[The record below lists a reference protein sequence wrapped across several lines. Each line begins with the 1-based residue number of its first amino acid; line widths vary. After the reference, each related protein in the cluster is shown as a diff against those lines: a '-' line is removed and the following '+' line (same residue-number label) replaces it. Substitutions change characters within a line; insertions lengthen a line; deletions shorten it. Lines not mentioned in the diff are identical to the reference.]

1 MNLFRRAW
9 RVQVGSLD
17 VSDLA
22 IRFKAKRTL
31 AARAGTLDLEI
42 RNLSPEHRREIQ
54 NARRFHT
61 FVEVHAGYVGGM
73 SLIFRGDLR
82 KAVPGREGTD
92 WLVKVTAGDGEHAI
106 RSTRVSRSFAPGTT
120 VTAVVTHLAEAMGVG
135 IGNAREALRGASL
148 GTAGLLG
155 DTFAEGTVVYG
166 NAAAELTRLCE
177 SARKTW
183 SIQEGNLQILPLG
196 GSLTR
201 TAILL
206 SPGTGMVGTPEV
218 VSRRVITVKALLQPG
233 LVPGQQVVVQSDALL
248 SVAPWR
254 ITEAEYSGDTHGT
267 DWYATLTCHRPRPP
281 LVSGTVG
288 TTGTTGAS

>member
-1 MNLFRRAW
+1 MDLFRREW
-9 RVQVGSLD
+9 RVQVGTLD
-17 VSDLA
+17 VSNFALK
-22 IRFKAKRTL
+22 FKAKRTL

-42 RNLSPEHRREIQ
+42 RNLTEAHRREIQ
-54 NARRFHT
+54 NARRFRT

-82 KAVPGREGTD
+82 KAVPAREGTD

-281 LVSGTVG
+281 LVSGTTG
-288 TTGTTGAS
+288 ATGTS

>member
-1 MNLFRRAW
+1 MSELFRRAW

-17 VSDLA
+17 VSNLA

-31 AARAGTLDLEI
+31 AQRAGTLDLEV

-54 NARRFHT
+54 IARRFRT
-61 FVEVHAGYVGGM
+61 FVEVQAGYVGGM

-82 KAVPGREGTD
+82 KAVPAREGTD
-92 WLVKVTAGDGEHAI
+92 WIVKVTAGDGEHAL
-106 RSTRVSRSFAPGTT
+106 RSARVSRSFAPGTT
-120 VTAVVTHLAEAMGVG
+120 VQAVVQHIAEAMGVG
-135 IGNAREALRGASL
+135 IGNAATALRGASL

-155 DTFAEGTVVYG
+155 DALPEGTVLHG
-166 NAAAELTRLCE
+166 SAAAELTRLCE

-183 SIQEGNLQILPLG
+183 SIQEGNLQILDLG
-196 GSLTR
+196 GAISR

-206 SPGTGMVGTPEV
+206 SPDTGMVGTPEIV
-218 VSRRVITVKALLQPG
+218 NRRVITVKALLQPG

-248 SVAPWR
+248 STAPWR
-254 ITEAEYSGDTHGT
+254 ITEADYSGDTHGV

-281 LVSGTVG
+281 LV
-288 TTGTTGAS
+288 TGPSPETA

>member
-1 MNLFRRAW
+1 MSELFRRAW

-17 VSDLA
+17 VSNLA

-31 AARAGTLDLEI
+31 AQRAGTLDLEI

-54 NARRFHT
+54 TARRFRT
-61 FVEVHAGYVGGM
+61 FVEVQAGYVGGM

-82 KAVPGREGTD
+82 KAVPAREGTD
-92 WLVKVTAGDGEHAI
+92 WIVKVTAGDGEHAL
-106 RSTRVSRSFAPGTT
+106 RSARVSRSFAPGTT
-120 VTAVVTHLAEAMGVG
+120 VQAVVQHIAEAMGVG
-135 IGNAREALRGASL
+135 IGNAATALRGASL

-155 DTFAEGTVVYG
+155 DALPEGTVLHG
-166 NAAAELTRLCE
+166 SAAAELTRLCE

-183 SIQEGNLQILPLG
+183 SIQEGNLQILDLG
-196 GSLTR
+196 GAISR

-206 SPGTGMVGTPEV
+206 SPDTGMVGTPEIV
-218 VSRRVITVKALLQPG
+218 NRRVITVKALLQPG

-248 SVAPWR
+248 STAPWR
-254 ITEAEYSGDTHGT
+254 ITEADYSGDTHGV

-281 LVSGTVG
+281 LV
-288 TTGTTGAS
+288 TGPSPETA

>member
-1 MNLFRRAW
+1 MSELFRRAW

-17 VSDLA
+17 VSELA

-31 AARAGTLDLEI
+31 AMRAGTLDLEI

-54 NARRFHT
+54 TARRFRT
-61 FVEVHAGYVGGM
+61 FVEVQAGYVGGM

-82 KAVPGREGTD
+82 KAVPAREGTD
-92 WLVKVTAGDGEHAI
+92 WLVKVTAGDGEHAL
-106 RSTRVSRSFAPGTT
+106 RSARVSRSFAPGTT
-120 VTAVVTHLAEAMGVG
+120 VQAVVQHIAEAMGVG
-135 IGNAREALRGASL
+135 VGNAATALRNASL

-155 DTFAEGTVVYG
+155 DAMPEGTVLHG
-166 NAAAELTRLCE
+166 SAAAELTRLCE

-183 SIQEGNLQILPLG
+183 SIQEGNLQILDLG
-196 GSLTR
+196 GALSR

-206 SPGTGMVGTPEV
+206 SPDTGMVGTPEIV
-218 VSRRVITVKALLQPG
+218 NRRVITVKALLQPG

-248 SVAPWR
+248 STAPWR
-254 ITEAEYSGDTHGT
+254 ITEADYSGDTHGV

-281 LVSGTVG
+281 LV
-288 TTGTTGAS
+288 TGPSPETA

>member
-1 MNLFRRAW
+1 MSELFRRAW

-17 VSDLA
+17 VSELA

-31 AARAGTLDLEI
+31 AMRAGTLDLEI

-54 NARRFHT
+54 TARRFRT
-61 FVEVHAGYVGGM
+61 FVEVQAGYVGGM

-82 KAVPGREGTD
+82 KAVPAREGTD
-92 WLVKVTAGDGEHAI
+92 WIVKVTAGDGEHAL
-106 RSTRVSRSFAPGTT
+106 RSARVSRSFAPGTT
-120 VTAVVTHLAEAMGVG
+120 VQAVVQHIAEAMGVG
-135 IGNAREALRGASL
+135 IGNAVTALRGASL

-155 DTFAEGTVVYG
+155 DALPEGTVLHG
-166 NAAAELTRLCE
+166 SAAAELTRLCE

-183 SIQEGNLQILPLG
+183 SIQEGNLQILDLG
-196 GSLTR
+196 GALSR

-206 SPGTGMVGTPEV
+206 SPDTGMVGTPEIV
-218 VSRRVITVKALLQPG
+218 NRRVITVKALLQPG

-248 SVAPWR
+248 STAPWR
-254 ITEAEYSGDTHGT
+254 ITEADYSGDTHGV

-281 LVSGTVG
+281 LV
-288 TTGTTGAS
+288 TGPSPETA

>member
-1 MNLFRRAW
+1 MSELFRRAW

-17 VSDLA
+17 VSNLA

-31 AARAGTLDLEI
+31 AQRAGTLDLEI

-54 NARRFHT
+54 TARRFRT
-61 FVEVHAGYVGGM
+61 FVEVQAGYVGGM

-82 KAVPGREGTD
+82 KAVPAREGTD
-92 WLVKVTAGDGEHAI
+92 WLVKVTAGDGEHAL
-106 RSTRVSRSFAPGTT
+106 RSARVSRSFAPGTT
-120 VTAVVTHLAEAMGVG
+120 VQMVVQHIAEAMGVG
-135 IGNAREALRGASL
+135 VGNAATALRNASL

-155 DTFAEGTVVYG
+155 DAMPEGTVLHG
-166 NAAAELTRLCE
+166 SAAAELTRLCE

-183 SIQEGNLQILPLG
+183 SIQDGNLQILDLG
-196 GSLTR
+196 GALSR

-206 SPGTGMVGTPEV
+206 SPDTGMIGTPEV
-218 VSRRVITVKALLQPG
+218 VNRRVITVKALLQPG

-248 SVAPWR
+248 STAPWR
-254 ITEAEYSGDTHGT
+254 ITEADYSGDTHGV

-281 LVSGTVG
+281 LV
-288 TTGTTGAS
+288 TGPSPETA

>member
-1 MNLFRRAW
+1 MSELFRRAW

-17 VSDLA
+17 VSNLA

-31 AARAGTLDLEI
+31 AQRAGTLDLEI

-54 NARRFHT
+54 TARRFRT
-61 FVEVHAGYVGGM
+61 FVEVQAGYVGGM

-82 KAVPGREGTD
+82 KAVPAREGTD
-92 WLVKVTAGDGEHAI
+92 WLVKVTAGDGEHAL
-106 RSTRVSRSFAPGTT
+106 RSARVSRSFAPGTT
-120 VTAVVTHLAEAMGVG
+120 VQMVVQHIAEAMGVG
-135 IGNAREALRGASL
+135 VGNAATALRNASL

-155 DTFAEGTVVYG
+155 DAMPEGTVLHG
-166 NAAAELTRLCE
+166 SAAAELTRLCE

-183 SIQEGNLQILPLG
+183 SIQDGNLQILDLG
-196 GSLTR
+196 GALSR

-206 SPGTGMVGTPEV
+206 SPDTGMVGTPEV
-218 VSRRVITVKALLQPG
+218 VNRRVITVKALLQPG

-248 SVAPWR
+248 STAPWR
-254 ITEAEYSGDTHGT
+254 ITEADYSGDTHGV

-281 LVSGTVG
+281 LV
-288 TTGTTGAS
+288 TGPSPETA